1 MKFGLLILIHFEN
14 GRHTTLIQFWRIF
27 SILNLPKRIRVQN
40 DFTLFL
46 TCIKITVENHNSHFK
61 GGNPVGKK
69 VCDCSVHHGPIRKY
83 DEMACKWILLIPP
96 SCNPVIQP
104 VQSGSI
110 YNQATAVKQQQQY
123 LNEQYSN
130 FQQFH
135 SPQQF
140 NIPPIQRQIVPR
152 AYPPTQ
158 LPSAYHGNPRVPP
171 FQEYNTN
178 SVIQG
183 RVVKRPFFIFTLR

>member
-1 MKFGLLILIHFEN
+1 MADTQLWSSFEEFS
-14 GRHTTLIQFWRIF
+14 LF
-27 SILNLPKRIRVQN
+27 SIYRKEFVFKMILPY
-40 DFTLFL
+40 FL
-46 TCIKITVENHNSHFK
+46 TYIKITVENHNSHFK

-110 YNQATAVKQQQQY
+110 YNQATAVQQQQQY